1 MDLKHHIHQYNKLT
15 SNERFACPYERHS
28 HPMAKQTTIHTILN
42 NHIYTNIQQDISKT
56 KQIVYDNHIKA
67 KLTPMNQL

>member
-42 NHIYTNIQQDISKT
+42 NHIYTNIQ
-56 KQIVYDNHIKA
+56 
-67 KLTPMNQL
+67 